1 MVVIVDYGV
10 GNLMAIQ
17 NIIKKVGGSSTI
29 SSDIEAIKC
38 AEKLILPGVGSFDYC
53 AKQLRQRNLIPTLE
67 EEVFIN
73 KKKILGLCVGAQLM
87 TKASEEGNMPGLGWV
102 SASTKRFDR
111 QLVPVIPHMGW
122 TDVAFSPSGLT
133 KEFDG
138 DARFYFVH
146 SYHFNFE
153 DNSQVLGTATYG
165 YQFACAFQHD
175 NIFGVQFHPEKS
187 HKYGMRLFKNFIAL

>member
-17 NIIKKVGGSSTI
+17 NIIKKVGGSSII
-29 SSDIEAIKC
+29 SSDVAAIKT

-53 AKQLRQRNLIPTLE
+53 AKQLQQRNLIPTLE
-67 EEVFIN
+67 EQVFVN
-73 KKKILGLCVGAQLM
+73 KRKILGLCVGAQLM
-87 TKASEEGNMPGLGWV
+87 TRDSEEGNMSGLGWV
-102 SASTKRFDR
+102 SASTRRFDKN
-111 QLVPVIPHMGW
+111 LVPIIPHMGW
-122 TDVAFSPSGLT
+122 TNVTFSHSDLT
-133 KEFDG
+133 KDFDT

-146 SYHFNFE
+146 SYHFVFE
-153 DNSQVLGTATYG
+153 DESQVLGTATFG
-165 YQFACAFQHD
+165 YPFACAFQRD

>member
-17 NIIKKVGGSSTI
+17 NIIKKVGGSSII
-29 SSDIEAIKC
+29 SSDVEVIKN
-38 AEKLILPGVGSFDYC
+38 ADKLILPGVGSFDYC
-53 AKQLRQRNLIPTLE
+53 ARQLQQRNLIPTLE

-87 TKASEEGNMPGLGWV
+87 TRASEEGDMPGLGWV
-102 SASTKRFDR
+102 SASTRRFDK

-122 TDVAFSPSGLT
+122 TDVTFTQSGLT
-133 KEFDG
+133 KDFGG

-146 SYHFNFE
+146 SYHFVFE
-153 DNSQVLGTATYG
+153 DESQVLGTATYG
-165 YQFACAFQHD
+165 YQFACAFQRD
-175 NIFGVQFHPEKS
+175 NIYGIQFHPEKS
-187 HKYGMRLFKNFIAL
+187 HKYGMRIFKNFMAL